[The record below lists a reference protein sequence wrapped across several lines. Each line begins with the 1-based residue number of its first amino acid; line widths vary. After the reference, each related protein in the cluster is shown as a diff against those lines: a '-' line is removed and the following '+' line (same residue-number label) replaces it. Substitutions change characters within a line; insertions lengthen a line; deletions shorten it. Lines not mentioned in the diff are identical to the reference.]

1 MRSSLVPSHLKTKH
15 LEHKEKL
22 CIFFLLMIFFFF
34 FKFIYFLALLVG
46 CCCTG
51 VSWLGRFGGR
61 WEVVFIEVPW
71 LLIAVAS
78 LVEEHG
84 L

>member
-1 MRSSLVPSHLKTKH
+1 MRTSLVLSHLKTKH

-22 CIFFLLMIFFFF
+22 YILFLLMIFL
-34 FKFIYFLALLVG
+34 FKFIYFLAVLVV
-46 CCCTG
+46 CCCAG

-61 WEVVFIEVPW
+61 WEVVFIEVPC

-78 LVEEHG
+78 LVAENG

>member
-1 MRSSLVPSHLKTKH
+1 MTPLLVLSHLKTKH

-22 CIFFLLMIFFFF
+22 CILFLLMIFL
-34 FKFIYFLALLVG
+34 FKFIYFLAVLVG
-46 CCCTG
+46 CCCSG

-78 LVEEHG
+78 LVAENG